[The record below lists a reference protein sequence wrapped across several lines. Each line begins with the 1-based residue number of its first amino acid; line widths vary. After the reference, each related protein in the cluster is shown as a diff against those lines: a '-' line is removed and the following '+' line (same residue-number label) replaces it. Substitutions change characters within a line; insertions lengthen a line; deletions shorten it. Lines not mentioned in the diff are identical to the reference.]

1 MPNLNKVQLMGNLTR
16 DPELKTTQKGSS
28 ICDIGLAIN
37 RTWSNDDGQK
47 QEETTF
53 VDVTFFGRQAETIDK
68 YVHKGNPL
76 YVEGRL
82 KLDQWEDKQTGQSRS
97 KMRVIG
103 ESFQFLSSGEKKD
116 RADAPPKQ
124 DRPAPEAGRYENA
137 AALHRG
143 EQSPDHDDIL
153 F

>member
-16 DPELKTTQKGSS
+16 DPELKTTQMGSS

-103 ESFQFLSSGEKKD
+103 ESFQFLSSGKD

-124 DRPAPEAGRYENA
+124 ERPAQAEAGRYENA

-143 EQSPDHDDIL
+143 EQSPDHDDIP